1 VYLLYDAILF
11 LAALFLVPYYL
22 LRGATRGKVRRGL
35 GQRLGLFAP
44 AQLQVLRGREVIW
57 IHAVSVGETR
67 AAIPLIKALHKT
79 YPDYALL
86 LTNVTETGH
95 DIARDLAELDLCL
108 FFPFDFS
115 FVIRRVLTKI
125 DPRLIVI
132 VETEIWPNLIRFA
145 RQRNI
150 PVVLVNGRI
159 SDRSFPRYMFG
170 RYLLRPILQQFN
182 ALGMQTELDAERIRA
197 MGALPE
203 QVVVTGNLKFDLQ
216 ASLPGKDEL
225 DQLRVD
231 FCIDEQ
237 IPVWVAGSTHAGE
250 EQIIVDTYQRL
261 IDQGR
266 RLVLV
271 LVPRHPERCK
281 SVAEMLQAKGLPMV
295 MRSVIDQRSELLRP
309 GEILLVDTVGEMLK
323 LYALSDIVFVGGS
336 LRNVGGH
343 NILEGCLL
351 KKPVLFG
358 PHMHN
363 FKEISRLVLDAGGGM
378 MVDDADDLHNAM
390 ERLLDR
396 PQERTAMGKKGYGLL
411 SRNAGAT
418 DRTLELIRT
427 AQG

>member
-1 VYLLYDAILF
+1 MYLLYDAILF

-35 GQRLGLFAP
+35 GQRLGLFDS
-44 AQLQVLRGREVIW
+44 AQTQVLRGRKVIW

-67 AAIPLIKALHKT
+67 AAIPLIKALRKA
-79 YPDYALL
+79 YPDYSLL

-95 DIARDLAELDLCL
+95 DIARKLPELDLCL

-170 RYLLRPILQQFN
+170 RRLLGPVLRQFN
-182 ALGMQTELDAERIRA
+182 SLGMQTELDAERILA

-203 QVVVTGNLKFDLQ
+203 QVVVTGNLKFDLH

-225 DQLRVD
+225 DQLRED
-231 FCIDEQ
+231 FCIDKQ

-250 EQIIVDTYQRL
+250 EQILVDTYKRL

-295 MRSVIDQRSELLRP
+295 MRSVIDQRSELLRS

-323 LYALSDIVFVGGS
+323 LYALADIVFVGGS

-363 FKEISRLVLDAGGGM
+363 FKEISRLVLEAGGGM
-378 MVDDADDLHNAM
+378 MVDDAGDLLNAL
-390 ERLLDR
+390 ERLLDH
-396 PQERTAMGKKGYGLL
+396 PQERGSMGKRGYGLL

-418 DRTLELIRT
+418 ERTLELLRA

>member
-1 VYLLYDAILF
+1 MYLLYDAILF

-35 GQRLGLFAP
+35 GQRLGLLDP
-44 AQLQVLRGREVIW
+44 AQLQVLHGRKVIW

-67 AAIPLIKALHKT
+67 AAIPLIKALRKA

-145 RQRNI
+145 RLRNI

-159 SDRSFPRYMFG
+159 SDRSFPRYMLG
-170 RYLLRPILQQFN
+170 RYLLRPILQQFS

-237 IPVWVAGSTHAGE
+237 LPVWVAGSTHAGE

-281 SVAEMLQAKGLPMV
+281 SVADMLQAKGLPMV
-295 MRSVIDQRSELLRP
+295 MRSAIDQRSELLRSS
-309 GEILLVDTVGEMLK
+309 EILLVDTVGEMLK

-336 LRNVGGH
+336 LRNIGGH

-378 MVDDADDLHNAM
+378 MVDDADDLQNAM

>member
-1 VYLLYDAILF
+1 MYLLYDAILF

-35 GQRLGLFAP
+35 GQRFGLFDP

-67 AAIPLIKALHKT
+67 AAIPLIKALRKA

-95 DIARDLAELDLCL
+95 DIARDLSELDLCL

-225 DQLRVD
+225 DQLRGD

-295 MRSVIDQRSELLRP
+295 MRSVIDQRSELLRS

-378 MVDDADDLHNAM
+378 MVDDADDLQNAM

>member
-35 GQRLGLFAP
+35 GQRLGLFDP
-44 AQLQVLRGREVIW
+44 ARLQVLRGREVIW

-67 AAIPLIKALHKT
+67 AAIPLIKALRMA
-79 YPDYALL
+79 YPGYALL

-95 DIARDLAELDLCL
+95 DIARDLSELDLCL

-125 DPRLIVI
+125 DPCLIVI

-182 ALGMQTELDAERIRA
+182 AFGMQTELDAERIRA

-216 ASLPGKDEL
+216 ASLPGRDEL
-225 DQLRVD
+225 DQLRVN

-250 EQIIVDTYQRL
+250 EQIIVDTFQRL

-295 MRSVIDQRSELLRP
+295 MRSVIDQRSELLRS
-309 GEILLVDTVGEMLK
+309 GEILLVNTVGEMLK

-336 LRNVGGH
+336 LQNVGGH

-378 MVDDADDLHNAM
+378 MVDGADDLQNAM